1 MVWLSRK
8 PVSSFLNRSTA
19 VQTRQ
24 YGECSTLWINWEG
37 TLVSVNRKRVSSSFL
52 SRCATV
58 QTRQYGECSTLWIN
72 WKVLCGLG

>member
-1 MVWLSRK
+1 MPFSLVENL
-8 PVSSFLNRSTA
+8 FLLFSTGA
-19 VQTRQ
+19 QLYK